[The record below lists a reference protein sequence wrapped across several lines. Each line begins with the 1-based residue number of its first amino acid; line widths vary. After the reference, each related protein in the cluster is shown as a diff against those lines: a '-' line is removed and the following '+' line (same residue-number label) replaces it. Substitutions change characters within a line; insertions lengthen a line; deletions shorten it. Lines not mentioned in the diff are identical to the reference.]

1 MPGHGDYKVNDR
13 RLRHDGFLKIEDV
26 DFEFTRY
33 DGTSSGKQTHQV
45 CVHGDA
51 AAVLAY
57 DRTLDKLV
65 LVEQFR
71 VATVRHHSPQEGWIT
86 EIPAGR
92 VERHENARETARR
105 ELAEET
111 GYDLTLPPKDD
122 PAMPAR
128 FEHIATIQASP
139 GWTSERIHIF
149 FVEVEEK
156 DRQNDDGS
164 LRPGGA
170 KRADGEDIRPHLV
183 SPEQLFADIDR
194 GLYRDPKLL
203 VAAQWFRTVGASR
216 SRSGVAG
223 RMPRL
228 TTFKFSADDRKQDL
242 EKRVLGIWTGNILDI
257 DGIDI
262 WVNSENT
269 DMVMDRFFGTSI
281 SATIRYYGAEKHRN
295 GTIYRDTIAEQLK
308 ARLGGEIFVKPAA
321 VLVTG
326 SGSLMATHKVRK
338 IFHAAA
344 VYGQLGKGLS
354 ADPKIS
360 AQCVTASLDQ
370 AADLNAYRS
379 RWWPDRFLW
388 SPYRSILFPLLG
400 AGSGGRKPPEI
411 ARAMVDQA
419 VDHMRRNPTST
430 LNQVYFLAYD
440 RYQLDV
446 LTNELKRHTGEHL
459 EFVAAERPR

>member
-1 MPGHGDYKVNDR
+1 MPGHADFKVGER
-13 RLRHDGFLKIEDV
+13 RRVHDGFLKVEDV

-71 VATVRHHSPQEGWIT
+71 VATVRHGTPGEGWIT

-92 VERHENARETARR
+92 VEPHENARETARR

-128 FEHIATIQASP
+128 FEHIATMHASP

-149 FVEVEEK
+149 FAEVEEK
-156 DRQNDDGS
+156 DRTG
-164 LRPGGA
+164 PGGGNA
-170 KRADGEDIRPHLV
+170 KEGEDIHLRLV
-183 SPEQLFADIDR
+183 SPEQVFAEIDQ
-194 GLYRDPKLL
+194 GSYRDPKLL

-216 SRSGVAG
+216 SRRGLASRKVGG
-223 RMPRL
+223 PNFL
-228 TTFKFSADDRKQDL
+228 FSADAGSAKDQQ
-242 EKRVLGIWTGNILDI
+242 RVIGIRTGNILDI
-257 DGIDI
+257 NDIDI

-308 ARLGGEIFVKPAA
+308 TRLGGEIFVKPAA

-326 SGSLMATHKVRK
+326 SGSLKATHKVRK

-360 AQCVTASLDQ
+360 AQCVTAALDQ
-370 AADLNAYRS
+370 AADLNAYLF
-379 RWWPDRFLW
+379 RWW
-388 SPYRSILFPLLG
+388 PYRSILFPLLG
-400 AGSGGRKPPEI
+400 AGAGGRKPPEI

-419 VDHMRRNPTST
+419 VEHMRRNPKAT

-440 RYQLDV
+440 TYQLDV
-446 LTNELKRHTGEHL
+446 LTNELKRHAGKEGEL
-459 EFVAAERPR
+459 VADKARP